1 MNGLDQ
7 SLIADVDAERAVLG
21 ACMNSSTVTLEV
33 AEILAEPDDFIRP
46 AHRAMFWALVE
57 LATTDKPT
65 DPISLRDHLQASG
78 RLAEAGGA
86 RYLLEV
92 NESLVSVHQATH
104 HAGIVA
110 QLAERR
116 RAVQAARVL
125 LQKLENPERE
135 TGDALE
141 EFAADVA
148 RARHP
153 NARTG
158 GRIRLTPASQ
168 IEPRPVVWAW
178 EDDGH
183 GRIPAGSLVSAAG
196 REGTGKSSFGIW
208 LASEITRGSL
218 PGTLYGQPRQVVYVA
233 VEDSWSH
240 TLVPRLIAAG
250 ADLDRVYRAEAVV
263 DEDETS
269 TLSLPHDLAEL
280 ETVIT
285 KHGVGL
291 IVLDPLMSTIGG
303 TIDTHRERDVRKALD
318 PLARLADRTGAVVLG
333 IAHFNKGSGTDASSL
348 ITGSGAFKNVPRA
361 IFGFAADPDDG
372 TRVMTQTKNSLGIG
386 DLPSLEYRIVSAK
399 VETADGTAEVG
410 RFVFDGHSERSVAQ
424 ILGDRTDPDERSERD
439 EAAAW
444 LSDYITSQGEVAAN
458 DVMKAGM
465 AAGFSKDT
473 LKRAKGRAGVESR
486 KASFGSGWVWA
497 MARSEGSTKGA
508 KGA

>member
-1 MNGLDQ
+1 MNGLDRP
-7 SLIADVDAERAVLG
+7 LIADVDAERAVLG
-21 ACMNSSTVTLEV
+21 ACIASPKVALEV
-33 AEILAEPDDFIRP
+33 AEILAGPDDFLREQ
-46 AHRAMFWALVE
+46 HRTMFWALVE
-57 LATTDKPT
+57 LATMEKPT
-65 DPISLRDHLQASG
+65 DLISLRDHLQASG
-78 RLAEAGGA
+78 RLGDAGGI
-86 RYLLEV
+86 RYLVEV
-92 NESLVSVHQATH
+92 NESLVAVGQATH

-110 QLAERR
+110 KLAERR
-116 RAVQAARVL
+116 RAVQAAMRL

-141 EFAADVA
+141 EFAADVS

-153 NARTG
+153 DARPG

-168 IEPRPVVWAW
+168 IQPRPVVWAW

-183 GRIPAGSLVSAAG
+183 GRIPAGSLISAAG

-208 LASEITRGSL
+208 LASEITRGTL

-263 DEDETS
+263 DEGETT

-280 ETVIT
+280 ESVIT

-291 IVLDPLMSTIGG
+291 VVLDPLMSTIGG

-318 PLARLADRTGAVVLG
+318 PLARLADRTSAVVLG
-333 IAHFNKGSGTDASSL
+333 IAHFNKGTGTDASSL

-361 IFGFAADPDDG
+361 IFGFACDPDDG

-386 DLPSLEYRIVSAK
+386 DLPSLAYRIVSAK
-399 VETADGTAEVG
+399 VETTEGTAEVG
-410 RFVFDGHSERSVAQ
+410 RFVFDGQSDRSVAQ

-444 LSDYITSQGEVAAN
+444 LDEYITAQGEAPAN
-458 DVMKAGM
+458 DVMKAGT

-473 LKRAKGRAGVESR
+473 LKRAKNRAGVESR
-486 KASFGSGWVWA
+486 KAAFGSGWVWA
-497 MARSEGSTKGA
+497 KVHTEGSTKGA